1 MRTSTFSIIRETIR
15 VAAAGSMASSASA
28 RPLPSRW
35 VLPYPRPRNDRVGA
49 TNRGTGETKRQKSIV
64 WRGLEPRGESTTGS
78 RSCQAGT
85 AIGRAL
91 PGRIVGRWQ
100 EGPKPVEARIRILDP
115 TRWLEYGRSTK
126 EAAVSRGFA
135 SMFIHGGR

>member
-15 VAAAGSMASSASA
+15 VAAAGSMASWLLQRQSGRFRRA
-28 RPLPSRW
+28 
-35 VLPYPRPRNDRVGA
+35 RPRNDRVGA

>member
-78 RSCQAGT
+78 RSC
-85 AIGRAL
+85 
-91 PGRIVGRWQ
+91 GRIVGRWQ